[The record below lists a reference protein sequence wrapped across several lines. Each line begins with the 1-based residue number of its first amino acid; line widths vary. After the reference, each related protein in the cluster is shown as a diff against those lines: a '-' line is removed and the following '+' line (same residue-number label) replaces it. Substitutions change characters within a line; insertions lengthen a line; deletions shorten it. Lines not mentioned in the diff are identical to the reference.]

1 MLEDLD
7 LNSIADDRARD
18 LVQQLFN
25 RLEDVMA
32 NLQVA
37 QEEIQRLRNEIARL
51 KREQGQ
57 PTIKP
62 NTPPASPKNHS
73 SEQERHTPKGWAKGC
88 KTAYISID
96 REVVVEV
103 ERSHLAPDAVFKG
116 YADVL
121 VQDVLFHTDNVLFH
135 KEKFYSP
142 SQHTT
147 SMASLPTGYH
157 GQFGPGVKSL
167 VLVLYYGAQMSEPK
181 VAELLRNV
189 GIVIS
194 AGQVSNLLIKDHA
207 AFHEEKAALYQ
218 AGLASSPW
226 QHLDDTST
234 RVNGRNGYCHIVC
247 NPLYPAYFT
256 TEAKDRLTVL
266 DVLTNHQ
273 PRRFLVNDEAQG
285 YLEVFGLSAVR
296 RQQVEQLP
304 CGVLMDEATL
314 HALLDA
320 HLPGVGP

>member
-32 NLQVA
+32 DLQAA
-37 QEEIQRLRNEIARL
+37 QAEIQRLRNESARL

-88 KTAYISID
+88 KTAPLSID

-103 ERSHLAPDAVFKG
+103 DRSYLAPDAVFKG
-116 YADVL
+116 YADVR
-121 VQDVLFHTDNVLFH
+121 VQDVIFHTDNVLFH

-189 GIVIS
+189 GIAIS

-207 AFHEEKAALYQ
+207 AFHEEKAAL
-218 AGLASSPW
+218 
-226 QHLDDTST
+226 
-234 RVNGRNGYCHIVC
+234 
-247 NPLYPAYFT
+247 
-256 TEAKDRLTVL
+256 
-266 DVLTNHQ
+266 
-273 PRRFLVNDEAQG
+273 
-285 YLEVFGLSAVR
+285 
-296 RQQVEQLP
+296 
-304 CGVLMDEATL
+304 
-314 HALLDA
+314 
-320 HLPGVGP
+320 